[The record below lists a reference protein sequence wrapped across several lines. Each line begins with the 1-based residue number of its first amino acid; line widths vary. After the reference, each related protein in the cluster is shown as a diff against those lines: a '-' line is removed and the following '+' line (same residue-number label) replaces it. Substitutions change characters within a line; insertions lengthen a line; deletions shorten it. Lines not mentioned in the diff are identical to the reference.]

1 MNLSYDD
8 LLDMEAAL
16 KEDYEQTLSEMHS
29 QPPTAAFFHE
39 RRLAQIKLNLI
50 EIEYAIEALD
60 DCRPYRGQNYDYWNY
75 S

>member
-1 MNLSYDD
+1 MSLSYDD

-29 QPPTAAFFHE
+29 QPFYFHE
-39 RRLAQIKLNLI
+39 RRLAQIKLELI